1 MEAVSHHPDQ
11 LACNTLA
18 VMLSNACGYSLPTSS
33 TSLDRTGILPVSL
46 IQNEP
51 ADGAEGDA
59 QCVPDVVD
67 QTTRSGDQDVDAF
80 T

>member
-1 MEAVSHHPDQ
+1 M
-11 LACNTLA
+11 LA
-18 VMLSNACGYSLPTSS
+18 VMLSNACGYSLHTSL

-51 ADGAEGDA
+51 ADGAEGDV
-59 QCVPDVVD
+59 QCVLDVVD
-67 QTTRSGDQDVDAF
+67 QTTGSGDQDIDAF